1 MERKINILG
10 RNFDYV
16 YFDTN
21 SLMRPQFA
29 TLMRIIIPAIKEAN
43 RPVIVIQAVMNE
55 LRALSHRD
63 DQNTA
68 ASAQRALDEVA
79 ALSKANLIAFRGNPN
94 DKTIIPDSLFL
105 EVAVHARY
113 SGEHILF
120 VSQDFQLAK
129 ELLGVNQLSST
140 KGSCCNVLKINRYAM
155 LEEFDFSENR
165 PALNCRISPT
175 KPAYDRKTAEILKR
189 FGL

>member
-29 TLMRIIIPAIKEAN
+29 AFMRMIIPDIKEAG
-43 RPVIVIQAVMNE
+43 RPAIIIQAVMNE

-68 ASAQRALDEVA
+68 TSAQKALEEIA
-79 ALSKANLIAFRGNPN
+79 ALSKVNVIAFKGNPN
-94 DKTIIPDSLFL
+94 DKTTIPDSLFL
-105 EVAVHARY
+105 EAAVHARY

-155 LEEFDFSENR
+155 LEEFDFSESR
-165 PALNCRISPT
+165 PTFSFRSSSV
-175 KPAYDRKTAEILKR
+175 KPAYDKKTAEILKR